1 MLPHRSWQQMIA
13 PLLVAITSGCQLVWD
28 IEPDVDIV
36 GGTCDVAKLATDSQ
50 NCGACRHQC
59 GGGDCAGGVCQSVV
73 LAEASGMPT
82 DVAVDEQYVYWTSND
97 GKVGRVGKN
106 GGEPETVVTGV
117 QRGLARLTVDE
128 NRVYYREIEDAS
140 GVANI
145 GAAAKDGASPFT
157 VATNQPGIGSLT
169 SDGSSLYWARTD
181 DSNLGAI
188 WHASFPA
195 GVAQPV
201 ELIAGTLSFP
211 QEVVTDGTSVFWGQD
226 NNGYL
231 MQVSSDGS
239 GPTLDLGC
247 GSDYI
252 TALAVDATNV
262 YVARAEGKVVSTQKG
277 DAASDC
283 IAPSTRELAT
293 NMSGSAALG
302 IALGGEYVVWTSPDL
317 GEVSAIPKTGT
328 CTGAGDCKRILAKGK
343 RPTRIA
349 ADAKAAYWVDTG
361 DGTIRKVAY

>member
-1 MLPHRSWQQMIA
+1 MLPLRSWQHVIA

-28 IEPDVDIV
+28 IDPDVDIV
-36 GGTCDVAKLATDSQ
+36 GATCDATGLATDSQ
-50 NCGACRHQC
+50 NCGACGHDC
-59 GGGDCAGGVCQSVV
+59 GGGDCAGGVCQPVV
-73 LAEASGMPT
+73 LAVASGEPT
-82 DVAVDEQYVYWTSND
+82 DVAIDEQYVYWTSDD

-106 GGEPETVVTGV
+106 GGEPETVVAGV

-128 NRVYYREIEDAS
+128 NRVYYREIEDPS

-157 VATNQPGIGSLT
+157 VATNQPGLGSLT
-169 SDGSSLYWARTD
+169 SDGTSLYWARTD
-181 DSNLGAI
+181 DTTLGAI
-188 WHASFPA
+188 WRASFPA
-195 GVAQPV
+195 GVAQPL
-201 ELIAGTLSFP
+201 ELIAGPLSFP
-211 QEVVTDGTSVFWGQD
+211 QEVVTDGTSLFWGEN

-231 MQVSSDGS
+231 MQASSDGS
-239 GPTLDLGC
+239 GPMLDLGC

-277 DAASDC
+277 DVASDC
-283 IAPSTRELAT
+283 VAPSTRELAT
-293 NMSGSAALG
+293 NTNGSAALG
-302 IALGGEYVVWTSPDL
+302 IALGGEYVVWTTPVL

-328 CTGAGDCKRILAKGK
+328 CTGTGDCKRILATGQS
-343 RPTRIA
+343 PTRVV
-349 ADAKAAYWVDTG
+349 ADAKAAYWIDTG